1 MCLLISYGA
10 DVASL
15 QESTHTKRH
24 AKKKKIKKK
33 NTLFAATDKVN
44 KLLLQRAPGA
54 QLEAPPAQQP
64 TPAPRRAPGLVA
76 ARHPQRLLPSPQS
89 AAQLRTA
96 LEPFCGADEF

>member
-1 MCLLISYGA
+1 MLHLYKK
-10 DVASL
+10 V
-15 QESTHTKRH
+15 HTLRGMQ
-24 AKKKKIKKK
+24 KKKIKKK

-64 TPAPRRAPGLVA
+64 TPAPRWAPGLVA

>member
-1 MCLLISYGA
+1 MCLLISYRA

-24 AKKKKIKKK
+24 AKKKIKKK

-54 QLEAPPAQQP
+54 QLEAPPCPAAHPSTEVSPRPGGCEAP
-64 TPAPRRAPGLVA
+64 TAPAPQPAER
-76 ARHPQRLLPSPQS
+76 ST
-89 AAQLRTA
+89 AQNST
-96 LEPFCGADEF
+96 GAVLWG